1 MYMEKE
7 EKIVVILLAMVFLS
21 LSIAYVFFFSGA
33 SPDATEFSGSSVIG
47 ERVLLEG
54 SIISKRF
61 TYTGDHLLLTVDSG
75 SEDVSVFI
83 PSANGAKD
91 VGSRVNE
98 DDTVRL
104 LGIVNEYN
112 GEIEVVV
119 QDEKDVNIIA
129 TTR

>member
-1 MYMEKE
+1 MEKE